1 MLYIGGSGDEI
12 LSNNMY
18 FLGLASSEC
27 GIAQPGKALELRA
40 TVYDMY
46 GFKFLSET
54 EMKGNR
60 RLDLLQNCLKTFMC
74 SCGQP

>member
-1 MLYIGGSGDEI
+1 
-12 LSNNMY
+12 MY

-27 GIAQPGKALELRA
+27 GIAQPGKA

-60 RLDLLQNCLKTFMC
+60 RLDLLQNCLKAFMR